1 MWRMPDSTLH
11 RLILTAVVL
20 LVAAVAKLLLT
31 LLIRHSV
38 ALITQPKA
46 VDLGARAA
54 GVLVRAGGVNFE
66 RLAQRMRTL
75 GSLLN
80 NIANVTIGGIA
91 AFTALAIWGVPMGPL
106 LASAGIGG
114 VAVGFGA
121 QSLVRDYLTG
131 IFMLSEDQ
139 FGVGDEVRIGVV
151 TGIVQEVGLRVTKVL
166 DADGVVWYIR
176 NGEMTTVGNAT
187 QAATSAGG
195 PGPTPR

>member
-1 MWRMPDSTLH
+1 MWRMPDSTLD

-66 RLAQRMRTL
+66 RQTQRMRTL

-139 FGVGDEVRIGVV
+139 FGVGDEVRIGAV
-151 TGIVQEVGLRVTKVL
+151 TGVVQEVGLRVTKVL

>member
-1 MWRMPDSTLH
+1 MWRMPDSTLD

-66 RLAQRMRTL
+66 RQAQRMRTL

>member
-1 MWRMPDSTLH
+1 MTLSG
-11 RLILTAVVL
+11 LDIA
-20 LVAAVAKLLLT
+20 
-31 LLIRHSV
+31 I
-38 ALITQPKA
+38 
-46 VDLGARAA
+46 
-54 GVLVRAGGVNFE
+54 VLV
-66 RLAQRMRTL
+66 
-75 GSLLN
+75 
-80 NIANVTIGGIA
+80 
-91 AFTALAIWGVPMGPL
+91 
-106 LASAGIGG
+106 
-114 VAVGFGA
+114 
-121 QSLVRDYLTG
+121 YLTG